1 MEFADFILTPKLD
14 GVIFHDHL
22 HTTIIDGTLM
32 ISGHHLIFST
42 RQEGEKELWLLHK
55 NIDAIDKKPCILNNN
70 VVGGLIILKCKD
82 LRLKAVGTLPQEYPF
97 FYRPMYSILEDGFT
111 MFSIESEFSK
121 LLTTDWRVSTVNKD
135 FTVCPTYAATLVVP
149 KLISDEQLVQSAGF
163 RDGGRFPIL
172 SYRHENGS
180 ILLRSA
186 QPLSTRPRCRADEA
200 ILNGVL
206 GRSSKGF
213 IVDTWGKGKSNS
225 EADINYSQWKK
236 INRSIGNIS
245 NPGNILDSLT
255 KLVDA
260 CSDTHCSSD
269 KWLSRL
275 ESSGWLGLVLNSL
288 NAACV
293 VAQCLDQEGS
303 PVLVHGGKG
312 LDSTLIIT
320 SLAQIILNPD
330 CRTVRGLQALIERE
344 EDFWCY
350 ISVVPGLYLP
360 TILSIPMQFRVNTSL
375 LIQLFE
381 HSYSSNFGTFLGNCE
396 LDRHNH
402 KVKKLTISLWSYL
415 NRPDIL
421 KNFLNP
427 LYEPNSNVIWP
438 SVAPIS
444 LELWSELYLRWV
456 IGPQNGNITKDITEI
471 VTHEK
476 ELRSQ
481 VLKLRKCAVDLSKQ
495 IPGVFTNGN

>member
-1 MEFADFILTPKLD
+1 MKIFQQIL
-14 GVIFHDHL
+14 GF
-22 HTTIIDGTLM
+22 
-32 ISGHHLIFST
+32 
-42 RQEGEKELWLLHK
+42 QLLHK

-82 LRLKAVGTLPQEYPF
+82 LRVITLEIKYSKEFYNVLTSLEQLKAVGTLPQEYPF

-236 INRSIGNIS
+236 INR
-245 NPGNILDSLT
+245 
-255 KLVDA
+255 LVDY
-260 CSDTHCSSD
+260 
-269 KWLSRL
+269 LL
-275 ESSGWLGLVLNSL
+275 LP
-288 NAACV
+288 
-293 VAQCLDQEGS
+293 LDI
-303 PVLVHGGKG
+303 K
-312 LDSTLIIT
+312 
-320 SLAQIILNPD
+320 
-330 CRTVRGLQALIERE
+330 
-344 EDFWCY
+344 
-350 ISVVPGLYLP
+350 
-360 TILSIPMQFRVNTSL
+360 
-375 LIQLFE
+375 
-381 HSYSSNFGTFLGNCE
+381 
-396 LDRHNH
+396 
-402 KVKKLTISLWSYL
+402 
-415 NRPDIL
+415 
-421 KNFLNP
+421 
-427 LYEPNSNVIWP
+427 
-438 SVAPIS
+438 
-444 LELWSELYLRWV
+444 
-456 IGPQNGNITKDITEI
+456 
-471 VTHEK
+471 
-476 ELRSQ
+476 
-481 VLKLRKCAVDLSKQ
+481 
-495 IPGVFTNGN
+495 